1 MRESAAKPIELHGVS
16 VIGSDE
22 RGDAVTRLEDVRLS
36 VAPGEWLY
44 IVGVN
49 GSGKSTLARVLA
61 GLYTEGMIGDYRR
74 GFAGSNVS
82 PIVLQHPQAQLF
94 GETPREEIQFALE
107 WQRKPADEIGVAAER
122 VLDRVGLLALADEP
136 WHRLSGGQLQ
146 LTAFAAAIAGE
157 APLIVLDEATSMLDE
172 RTRVTIVKESRR
184 LQRQGTSI
192 VWVTQRLD
200 ELEPESRV
208 ITVSEGRIVFD
219 GDVRQMLYGE
229 DEEAITPCEQAGL
242 RMPYLPAMAL
252 QLRRQDQLK
261 DPLPVTAEEWRRV
274 LGDVADGEW
283 AGTGGKSTGRAM
295 H

>member
-1 MRESAAKPIELHGVS
+1 MAAVDQQMELNGVS
-16 VIGSDE
+16 VIGNEDN
-22 RGDAVTRLEDVRLS
+22 GDATIRLEDVQLS
-36 VAPGEWLY
+36 LAPGEWLY

-61 GLYTEGMIGDYRR
+61 GLYTEGMTGEYSR
-74 GFAGSNVS
+74 GFAGANVS
-82 PIVLQHPQAQLF
+82 PIVLQQPQAQLF

-107 WQRKPADEIGVAAER
+107 WQMRPADEIEVAVER
-122 VLDRVGLLALADEP
+122 VLERVGLLALADEP

-146 LTAFAAAIAGE
+146 LTAFAAAVAGD
-157 APLIVLDEATSMLDE
+157 APMIVLDEATAMLDE
-172 RTRVTIVKESRR
+172 RTRVIIVNETRR

-219 GDVRQMLYGE
+219 GDVREMLYGME
-229 DEEAITPCEQAGL
+229 EEAETPCEQAGL

-252 QLRRQDQLK
+252 QLRRQGRLK

-274 LGDVADGEW
+274 LGDVVEGEW
-283 AGTGGKSTGRAM
+283 TDTGGYSTGSAK